1 MCNTSRAFLFSVT
14 DLPERMNSA
23 SPAAINVAL
32 LSQRHSRHVAEEA
45 F

>member
-1 MCNTSRAFLFSVT
+1 MCNTSRSRFSVT

-23 SPAAINVAL
+23 SPAAIDVAL
-32 LSQRHSRHVAEEA
+32 LWQPHSRHLAEGA